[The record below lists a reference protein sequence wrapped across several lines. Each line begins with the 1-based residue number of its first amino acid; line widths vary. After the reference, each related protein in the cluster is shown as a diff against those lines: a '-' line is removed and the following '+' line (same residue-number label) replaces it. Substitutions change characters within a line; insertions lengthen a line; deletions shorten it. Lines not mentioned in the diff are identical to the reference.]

1 MTLNQGQF
9 LILFIDYPNNLNHCD
24 MQFVLL
30 MVFYSTHSPILIK
43 ILSEID
49 LLKETSRSSEKE
61 LIKRERGL
69 SSSA

>member
-1 MTLNQGQF
+1 
-9 LILFIDYPNNLNHCD
+9 

-30 MVFYSTHSPILIK
+30 IVFYSTHSPILIK

-49 LLKETSRSSEKE
+49 LLKETCRASEEE